1 MACECP
7 TLSFNVGGVSN
18 ILAEETLQDLL
29 IPLNKDEQFVENSL
43 RIINNQSLLDELAK
57 KSYDKVFQYRTEN
70 IVKMYLDCLVR
81 FEKV

>member
-1 MACECP
+1 MAKRIFRIEFG
-7 TLSFNVGGVSN
+7 SMGGELV
-18 ILAEETLQDLL
+18 IG
-29 IPLNKDEQFVENSL
+29 KVDEQFVENSL

-70 IVKMYLDCLVR
+70 IVQMYLDCLVR